1 MREISLA
8 QSLAIE
14 SQIRLPGSAGRLLKQ
29 IRDIESVAP
38 IFRDAGLVKAVER
51 PATIDLTVSGVATH
65 SCIKRALGGF
75 IYASAAVRTDML
87 IDANRISTRGSDS
100 VSELD
105 DIDFE
110 AQRKR
115 LDLTEMRQAYA
126 LVARQLKNGGGS
138 QLILLDTPL
147 FIAREMIPLKRNV
160 KHWNE
165 YEKTRAA
172 ISAFWDNNREQLF
185 PWNPQGPVLVS
196 ILSQRFS
203 AIVSIAHQDL
213 KTEEGRKHLLLT
225 DGFDQ
230 AQANQLVDL
239 EDRLSGVGDYR
250 FIKGI
255 LGAFTRT
262 MAFRM
267 TENRA
272 RMEPAEPV
280 EFGVVGFHFRGGRSS
295 EIQMAQLAGEES
307 DWDAKT
313 LDEVAWKLM
322 VLDMQGQRKST
333 PLPQLLG
340 HQQLRML
347 EQFTAYYRQ
356 GLSNAMKENEV
367 EETWLSGLFEEGE
380 Q

>member
-1 MREISLA
+1 MRESSLA

-14 SQIRLPGSAGRLLKQ
+14 SQICLPGSAGRLLKQ

-51 PATIDLTVSGVATH
+51 PASIDLTVSGISTH
-65 SCIKRALGGF
+65 SCVKRALGGF

-100 VSELD
+100 VAELD

-115 LDLTEMRQAYA
+115 LELIEMRQGYT
-126 LVARQLKNGGGS
+126 LVERQLKSGVGS

-147 FIAREMIPLKRNV
+147 FIARDMAPLKRNV
-160 KHWNE
+160 KHWQE
-165 YEKTRAA
+165 YEKTRAT
-172 ISAFWDNNREQLF
+172 ISAFWDTYRQQLF

-203 AIVSIAHQDL
+203 AIVSIARQDL
-213 KTEEGRKHLLLT
+213 RTEEGRKALLLS
-225 DGFDQ
+225 DGFNQ
-230 AQANQLVDL
+230 EQANRLVDL
-239 EDRLSGVGDYR
+239 EDRMSGVGDFR

-267 TENRA
+267 TENRE
-272 RMEPAEPV
+272 RMEPSESV
-280 EFGVVGFHFRGGRSS
+280 EAGLVGFHFRGGRSS
-295 EIQMAQLAGEES
+295 EIQMAQVAGEES
-307 DWDAKT
+307 DWNAHT
-313 LDEVAWKLM
+313 LDAVAWKLM
-322 VLDMQGQRKST
+322 VLDMQGQNKTTS
-333 PLPQLLG
+333 LPQLLG
-340 HQQLRML
+340 QQQLRML

-356 GLSNAMKENEV
+356 GLSKVMKENEV
-367 EETWLSGLFEEGE
+367 EDTWLSGLFEEE
-380 Q
+380 QR

>member
-1 MREISLA
+1 MRESSLA

-87 IDANRISTRGSDS
+87 IDANRISTRGGDS
-100 VSELD
+100 IAELD

-115 LDLTEMRQAYA
+115 LDLVEMRQAYA
-126 LVARQLKNGGGS
+126 LVERQLKQGDVP

-160 KHWNE
+160 KHWQE
-165 YEKTRAA
+165 YEKTRDA
-172 ISAFWDNNREQLF
+172 ISEFWDNYRNQLF
-185 PWNPQGPVLVS
+185 PWDPQGPVLVS
-196 ILSQRFS
+196 ILAQRFS
-203 AIVSIAHQDL
+203 AIVSIARQDL

-230 AQANQLVDL
+230 VQANRLIDL
-239 EDRLSGVGDYR
+239 EERLSGVGDYR

-272 RMEPAEPV
+272 RMEPAESV
-280 EFGVVGFHFRGGRSS
+280 EYGVVGFHFRGGRSS
-295 EIQMAQLAGEES
+295 EIQLAQLAGEES
-307 DWDAKT
+307 DWDADT
-313 LDEVAWKLM
+313 LDAVAWKLM

-340 HQQLRML
+340 QQQLKML

-356 GLSNAMKENEV
+356 GLSQAMKENEV
-367 EETWLSGLFEEGE
+367 EETWLSGLFEEE
-380 Q
+380 N

>member
-1 MREISLA
+1 MRESSLA

-51 PATIDLTVSGVATH
+51 PATINLTVSGVATH
-65 SCIKRALGGF
+65 SSIKRALGGF
-75 IYASAAVRTDML
+75 IYASAAVRTDMF

-100 VSELD
+100 VAELD

-115 LDLTEMRQAYA
+115 LDLIEMRQAYV
-126 LVARQLKNGGGS
+126 LVERQLKHGEGS

-147 FIAREMIPLKRNV
+147 FIAREMVPLKRNV
-160 KHWNE
+160 KHWQE
-165 YEKTRAA
+165 YEKTRTA
-172 ISAFWDNNREQLF
+172 ISAFWESYREQLF
-185 PWNPQGPVLVS
+185 PWNPEGPVLVS
-196 ILSQRFS
+196 ILAQRFS
-203 AIVSIAHQDL
+203 AIVSIARQDL

-230 AQANQLVDL
+230 AQADRLMDL
-239 EDRLSGVGDYR
+239 EERLSGVGDYR

-262 MAFRM
+262 MAFRI
-267 TENRA
+267 TEREP
-272 RMEPAEPV
+272 RMEPAESV
-280 EFGVVGFHFRGGRSS
+280 EYGVIGFHFRGGRSS
-295 EIQMAQLAGEES
+295 EIQMAQLAGEEM
-307 DWDAKT
+307 DWSSET
-313 LDEVAWKLM
+313 LDSVSWKLM
-322 VLDMQGQRKST
+322 VLDMQSRRKSI

-340 HQQLRML
+340 QQQLKML

-356 GLSNAMKENEV
+356 GLSQAMKENEV
-367 EETWLSGLFEEGE
+367 EETWLSGLFEEE
-380 Q
+380 C

>member
-1 MREISLA
+1 MKESSLA

-51 PATIDLTVSGVATH
+51 PATIDLTVSGVATQ
-65 SCIKRALGGF
+65 SCIKPALGGF

-87 IDANRISTRGSDS
+87 IDANRISTRGNDS
-100 VSELD
+100 VAELD

-115 LDLTEMRQAYA
+115 LDLVEMRQAYA
-126 LVARQLKNGGGS
+126 LVERCLIHGGGS
-138 QLILLDTPL
+138 QLIVLDTPL
-147 FIAREMIPLKRNV
+147 FITREMIPLKRNV
-160 KHWNE
+160 KHWQE
-165 YEKTRAA
+165 YEQTRSA
-172 ISAFWDNNREQLF
+172 IASFWENYREQLF
-185 PWNPQGPVLVS
+185 PWNPEGPVLVS

-203 AIVSIAHQDL
+203 AIVSIARQDL

-230 AQANQLVDL
+230 TQANRLVDL
-239 EDRLSGVGDYR
+239 EERLSGVGDFR

-255 LGAFTRT
+255 LSAFTRT

-272 RMEPAEPV
+272 RLEPSESADY
-280 EFGVVGFHFRGGRSS
+280 GVVGFHFRGGRSS
-295 EIQMAQLAGEES
+295 EIQMAQIAGEES
-307 DWDAKT
+307 DWNRES
-313 LDEVAWKLM
+313 LDDVAWKLM
-322 VLDMQGQRKST
+322 VLDMQGKRKST

-340 HQQLRML
+340 QQQLKML
-347 EQFTAYYRQ
+347 EQFAAYYRQ
-356 GLSNAMKENEV
+356 GLSQAMKENEV
-367 EETWLSGLFEEGE
+367 EETWLSGLFEEE

>member
-1 MREISLA
+1 MKESSLA

-100 VSELD
+100 VAELD

-115 LDLTEMRQAYA
+115 LDLVEMRQAYA
-126 LVARQLKNGGGS
+126 LVERQLKNGDAS

-160 KHWNE
+160 KHWQE
-165 YEKTRAA
+165 YEKTCTA
-172 ISAFWDNNREQLF
+172 IASFWENYRDQLF
-185 PWNPQGPVLVS
+185 PWNPEGPVLVS

-203 AIVSIAHQDL
+203 AIVSIARQDL

-230 AQANQLVDL
+230 NQADRLVDL
-239 EDRLSGVGDYR
+239 EARLSGVGDYR

-272 RMEPAEPV
+272 RMEPSDPV

-295 EIQMAQLAGEES
+295 EIQMAQLAGEEA
-307 DWDAKT
+307 DWNAET
-313 LDEVAWKLM
+313 LDAVAWKLM

-340 HQQLRML
+340 HQQLKML
-347 EQFTAYYRQ
+347 EQFTSYYRQ
-356 GLSNAMKENEV
+356 GLSQAMKENEV
-367 EETWLSGLFEEGE
+367 EETWLSGLFEEE
-380 Q
+380 QQ

>member
-1 MREISLA
+1 MRESSLA

-29 IRDIESVAP
+29 IRDIELVAP
-38 IFRDAGLVKAVER
+38 IFRDAGLVKVVER
-51 PATIDLTVSGVATH
+51 PATIDLTVSGIATH

-100 VSELD
+100 VAELD

-115 LDLTEMRQAYA
+115 LDLVEMRQAYA
-126 LVARQLKNGGGS
+126 MVERLLNSGTRS
-138 QLILLDTPL
+138 QLMLMDTPL
-147 FIAREMIPLKRNV
+147 FIAREMVPLKRNV
-160 KHWNE
+160 KHWQE

-172 ISAFWDNNREQLF
+172 ISAFWNTNREKLF

-196 ILSQRFS
+196 IVSQRFS
-203 AIVSIAHQDL
+203 AIVSIARQDL
-213 KTEEGRKHLLLT
+213 KTEEGRKHLLLS
-225 DGFDQ
+225 DGFNQEQ
-230 AQANQLVDL
+230 ASRLVDL
-239 EDRLSGVGDYR
+239 EDRLGGVGDYR

-262 MAFRM
+262 MAYRM

-272 RMEPAEPV
+272 RMEPSDAV
-280 EFGVVGFHFRGGRSS
+280 EAGVIGFHYRGGRSS

-307 DWDAKT
+307 DWNADT
-313 LDEVAWKLM
+313 LNAVAWKLM
-322 VLDMQGQRKST
+322 VLDMQGQKKNT
-333 PLPQLLG
+333 PLPLLLG
-340 HQQLRML
+340 QQQLRML
-347 EQFTAYYRQ
+347 EQFAAYYRQ
-356 GLSNAMKENEV
+356 GLSKAMRENEV
-367 EETWLSGLFEEGE
+367 EETWLSGLFEDEL